1 MGWEGF
7 GKRNQESDVEVEK
20 KGQIINEVLEDG
32 GKGSDEVLE
41 GGGGDALKAPTRDEA
56 DVLQIRKHYFHP

>member
-1 MGWEGF
+1 M
-7 GKRNQESDVEVEK
+7 EVEK
-20 KGQIINEVLEDG
+20 KGDIINEVLEDG

-41 GGGGDALKAPTRDEA
+41 GGGDALKAPTRDED